1 MRTDQVPQD
10 GNSTFE
16 GQRKAMY
23 ALDENGAYTLVAS
36 AGWEA
41 EEMVT
46 TEAVAWFEQQAQ
58 AALQRARK
66 GDSSPLEYHMYA
78 QRMDVPTLAQATG
91 LWQWRIRR
99 HLRADVF
106 SKLAESRLQQYAEAL
121 GIRVATLRTLP

>member
-1 MRTDQVPQD
+1 MRTDEVPQD

-23 ALDENGAYTLVAS
+23 ALDENGEYKIVTS

-46 TEAVAWFEQQAQ
+46 TEAVAWFEQQAG
-58 AALQRARK
+58 AALERARK
-66 GDSSPLEYHMYA
+66 GDSSALEYHMYA

-99 HLRADVF
+99 HLRASVF
-106 SKLAESRLQQYAEAL
+106 NTLSEKRLQQYADAL
-121 GIRVATLRTLP
+121 GIAVATLRSLP